1 MQEASAAAQ
10 PMEEM
15 NDGLENKNNQRVELN
30 SEEQIE
36 MLKAKVKDLEDEV
49 EDLKESGFG
58 AENISIFLTLAL

>member
-1 MQEASAAAQ
+1 MQEASAGAQ

-15 NDGLENKNNQRVELN
+15 NDDLENKNIQRVELN

-36 MLKAKVKDLEDEV
+36 MLKAKMKDLEDKL